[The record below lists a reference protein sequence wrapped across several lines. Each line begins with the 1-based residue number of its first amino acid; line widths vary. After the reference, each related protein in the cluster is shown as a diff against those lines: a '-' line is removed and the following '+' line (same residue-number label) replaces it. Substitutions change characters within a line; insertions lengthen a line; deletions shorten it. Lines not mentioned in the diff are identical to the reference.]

1 MSNTSQ
7 SLSVQKALDDSPISR
22 YQWKIILLCFLIVAT
37 DGLDTAAIGF
47 IAPAIIADWGLSKP
61 QLTPLFISGLIG
73 LTLGAIIFGP
83 LADRLGRKKILI
95 FSVFFFGL
103 MSLLSA
109 FSPNMETLAFLR
121 FLTGIGLGGAMPTA
135 ITLTSEFLPARR
147 RSALVT
153 LMFCGFTL
161 GSALGGV
168 LTAQLLH
175 LVNWHGILVLGGVL
189 PLALVIMLSIFLD
202 ESPRYRVSKN
212 EPAQNIAAFMGK
224 ITGKTYPNTVF
235 HLDEIKTGKSA
246 VTALFQPG
254 LFMVTAVLWLAFFM
268 SFLIIYLFSSWVPTL
283 LGSIGVELS
292 KASWITAAFQI
303 GGTLGAIYLGNLMD
317 KRNPYKVL
325 ITSYILGAGFI
336 ALIGFSTSNIPL
348 LVLGI
353 FGAGVGISGAQVGFN
368 SLSAILYPTE
378 CRATGVSWANA
389 AGRCGAIFGA
399 FAGGTMISWG
409 YEFTTIFKALAFP
422 ALITA
427 SCILVL
433 YMFSLAKQKRARQ
446 GTTMNATPANAS

>member
-1 MSNTSQ
+1 MSKSIQ
-7 SLSVQKALDDSPISR
+7 SLSVQKALDDAPLSR
-22 YQWKIILLCFLIVAT
+22 FQWKVILLCFLIVAT

-47 IAPAIIADWGLSKP
+47 IAPAIVEDWGLSKP

-73 LTLGAIIFGP
+73 LTIGAIIFGP

-109 FSPNMETLAFLR
+109 FSPNLETLVTLR

-135 ITLTSEFLPARR
+135 ITMTSEFLPGRR

-189 PLALVIMLSIFLD
+189 PLILVIVLAFAMD
-202 ESPRYRVSKN
+202 ESPRYRVISN
-212 EPAQNIAAFMGK
+212 EPAEKITAFMEK
-224 ITGKTYPNTVF
+224 VTGRKYANTVF
-235 HLDEIKTGKSA
+235 VLDEVKTGKSA

-254 LFMVTAVLWLAFFM
+254 LVMVTAVLWLAFFM

-283 LGSIGVELS
+283 LGSIGVDLA

-303 GGTLGAIYLGNLMD
+303 GGTVGAVYLGSLMD

-325 ITSYILGAGFI
+325 ITSYILGAAFI
-336 ALIGFSTSNIPL
+336 ALIGFSTNNIPL

-353 FGAGVGISGAQVGFN
+353 FGAGVGVSGSQVGFN
-368 SLSAILYPTE
+368 ALSAILYPTE

-422 ALITA
+422 SLITA
-427 SCILVL
+427 ACIFVL
-433 YMFSLAKQKRARQ
+433 YMFSLNKKKQAS
-446 GTTMNATPANAS
+446 PAIVASPVKTS